1 MRLFIFSVLAASCAG
16 AAMAQEAPLQRV
28 YACAG
33 IEKADERLA
42 CYDAAVGGLK
52 QAEATGGVAVV
63 SREQIAAA
71 EKKAFGLG
79 PATIADVAKT
89 APAAAAAT
97 APAQPDPL
105 DKVMVSITSFTKSPR
120 GQLRFVMA
128 DGQVWEEID
137 AGLGR
142 LSSLPAPAEIR
153 KAALGSYLLKVG
165 DRAAV
170 RVRRVK

>member
-16 AAMAQEAPLQRV
+16 AAMAQEAPLERV
-28 YACAG
+28 FACAG
-33 IEKADERLA
+33 IEKADDRLA

-63 SREQIAAA
+63 SREQIAEA

-79 PATIADVAKT
+79 PATIADVAKA
-89 APAAAAAT
+89 APAAAA

-105 DKVMVSITSFTKSPR
+105 DKVVVSITSFTKSPR

>member
-1 MRLFIFSVLAASCAG
+1 MRLFMFTVLAAPCAG

-42 CYDAAVGGLK
+42 CYDAAVSGLK

-63 SREQIAAA
+63 SREQIAEA

-79 PATIADVAKT
+79 PATIADVAKS
-89 APAAAAAT
+89 APAAAA

-153 KAALGSYLLKVG
+153 KAALGSFLLKVG